1 MIGASVTVR
10 GMPQLLAQ
18 LSDLAEAA
26 GDLSPVW
33 PRLADMWGDRQA
45 AVLAEGRGWAPFS
58 SASLVRHAQSGTPPM
73 VDTGGV
79 LAAMT
84 NHRPRY
90 ASEHMAVLGPP
101 KDAKE
106 AARVAA
112 LQHRGTVFVP
122 RRNLRPGINAAE
134 RAAFLE
140 LMADH
145 LRRSRT
151 R

>member
-1 MIGASVTVR
+1 
-10 GMPQLLAQ
+10 MPELLAQ
-18 LSDLAEAA
+18 LSELEDAA
-26 GDLSPVW
+26 ADWSAVW
-33 PRLADMWGDRQA
+33 PALADIWGDRQA
-45 AVLAEGRGWAPFS
+45 AVLAEGRGWAPLS
-58 SASLVRHAQSGTPPM
+58 SASLVRHAESGKPTM

-79 LAAMT
+79 LLAMT

-90 ASEHMAVLGPP
+90 EGPRMVVLGPP
-101 KDAKE
+101 KESKE
-106 AARVAA
+106 ASRVAV

>member
-18 LSDLAEAA
+18 LSDLEDAA
-26 GDLSPVW
+26 ADWSAVGPA
-33 PRLADMWGDRQA
+33 LADIWGDRQA

-58 SASLVRHAQSGTPPM
+58 AASLVRHAQSGKPPM

-79 LAAMT
+79 VLALT

-90 ASEHMAVLGPP
+90 VSAHMIVLGPP
-101 KDAKE
+101 KEAKE
-106 AARVAA
+106 DSRVAA
-112 LQHRGTVFVP
+112 LQHRGTVYVP

-134 RAAFLE
+134 RAIILDR
-140 LMADH
+140 MRDH
-145 LRRSRT
+145 LRRAYS
-151 R
+151 